1 MFFFFKGKWSLE
13 TIVQHKPETI
23 VESDI
28 FWVAICNTI
37 PVILPFPYRD
47 ILKNKVRVIRQKS
60 KVSRPALERSI
71 VRTFRGNDI
80 LLLG

>member
-28 FWVAICNTI
+28 FWVAVCNTI

-47 ILKNKVRVIRQKS
+47 ILKNKVRVIRQKKQS
-60 KVSRPALERSI
+60 KPPGTRKVHRKNIP
-71 VRTFRGNDI
+71 G
-80 LLLG
+80 